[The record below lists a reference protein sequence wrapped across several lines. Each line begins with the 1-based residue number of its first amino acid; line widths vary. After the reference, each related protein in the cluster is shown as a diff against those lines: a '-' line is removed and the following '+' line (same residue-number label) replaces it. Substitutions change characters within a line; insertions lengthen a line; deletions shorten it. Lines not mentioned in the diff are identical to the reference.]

1 MTQPGF
7 NAYGA
12 VDLSALQSSSPTSPG
27 AGQAAAAGAHVVE
40 VTEANFQTEVIERS
54 SSVPVV
60 LDFWAEWCGP
70 CKQLSPVLE
79 RLAEQDGGRW
89 VLATVDTDANQRL
102 ASAFGVQGIPAVKA
116 VVGGQ
121 LVDLFTGAYPEAQV
135 RQILD
140 ELLRLAEQQGLTGPS
155 QAPSE
160 AEAQPESQAAPPP
173 RHAAA
178 MQALE
183 RGDLDVAADEFRAA
197 LADAPADDE
206 ARTGLAR
213 VELLQ
218 RIGGEDEAKART
230 AAADRPDDVDA
241 QRAVADFD
249 VAAGH
254 VDDAFSRLVDTVRRT
269 RGDERETARAHL
281 LRLFDVVGPDDPRV
295 VKARRALAAALF

>member
-12 VDLSALQSSSPTSPG
+12 VDLSALSSPPPAPGGAGPAGAPG
-27 AGQAAAAGAHVVE
+27 ATVVE

-79 RLAEQDGGRW
+79 RLAQQDGGRW
-89 VLATVDTDANQRL
+89 VLATVDTEANQRL

-121 LVDLFTGAYPEAQV
+121 LVDLFTGAYPEDQV

-140 ELLRLAEQQGLTGPS
+140 ELLRLAEQQGLTGPV
-155 QAPSE
+155 PVEDTGETGSE
-160 AEAQPESQAAPPP
+160 PVPEPP
-173 RHAAA
+173 RHAG
-178 MQALE
+178 ALDAIE
-183 RGDLDVAADEFRAA
+183 RGDLDAAAAAFRAA
-197 LADAPADDE
+197 LDESPADEE

-213 VELLQ
+213 VELLA
-218 RIGGEDEAKART
+218 RTRAEDEAKARE
-230 AAADRPDDVDA
+230 AAAERPDDVEA
-241 QRAVADFD
+241 QTRVADLD
-249 VAAGH
+249 VAGGN
-254 VDDAFSRLVDTVRRT
+254 VDDAFSRLIDTVRLT
-269 RGDERETARAHL
+269 SGQDREAARQHL
-281 LRLFDVVGPDDPRV
+281 LELFDAVGPDDPRV
-295 VKARRALAAALF
+295 ATARRALAAALF